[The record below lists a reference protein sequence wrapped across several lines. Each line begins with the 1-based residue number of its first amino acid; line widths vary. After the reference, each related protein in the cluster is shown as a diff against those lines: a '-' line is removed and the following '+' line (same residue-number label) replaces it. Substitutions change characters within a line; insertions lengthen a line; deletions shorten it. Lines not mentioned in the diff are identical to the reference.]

1 VANIEDLLLY
11 FLQEQEGW
19 QEGIRIQ
26 RRYVERSR
34 HCHLMFSADFGYDVT
49 DEAVPGLED
58 MEIDEVEP
66 NPMPARRKSVG
77 GGSGLKKAQPATPT
91 TTSAR
96 RSKRRQA
103 EPEPQVD
110 SNEDSLDE
118 DEDDYEDEDDDDVPF
133 SAQEKAKATKTT
145 DAEGSSANAMASL
158 FGSLPRSGEVS
169 TAELERIQA
178 LMNTLTGAG
187 AGGFFGSGGRAS
199 GGRSETW
206 TTMLKDLKSPKPA
219 SRYSALQEATTTIA
233 LAQEDQFHYFPWEDA
248 VKVFLGLMSGKPII
262 DGKAEE
268 TTKAKVADVED
279 VEDDFDSM
287 TEEQQMMY
295 AMALSSG
302 GKMPSADA
310 ELDPEQDQQAQLLA
324 CRCLQNLMM
333 ASEGHGMTAGYIV
346 RNGGVKVL
354 CDKLT
359 SIENIELAE
368 QVIVVSIYR
377 FLRRCG

>member
-1 VANIEDLLLY
+1 MTVRAVDDSIRLRVA
-11 FLQEQEGW
+11 
-19 QEGIRIQ
+19 R
-26 RRYVERSR
+26 
-34 HCHLMFSADFGYDVT
+34 ADDQAPFHQADMEV
-49 DEAVPGLED
+49 VPGLED
-58 MEIDEVEP
+58 MEVDEVEP
-66 NPMPARRKSVG
+66 NPMPARRKSAG
-77 GGSGLKKAQPATPT
+77 GQSGKKSAPATPAA
-91 TTSAR
+91 TSAR

-103 EPEPQVD
+103 EPEPHANSD
-110 SNEDSLDE
+110 EDSIDE
-118 DEDDYEDEDDDDVPF
+118 DEDDYEDEDDDDLE
-133 SAQEKAKATKTT
+133 SIRQDKTKSTGT
-145 DAEGSSANAMASL
+145 GAGEVGGASSASAMASL

-169 TAELERIQA
+169 AAELERIQA
-178 LMNTLTGAG
+178 LMNTLAGAG
-187 AGGFFGSGGRAS
+187 AGGFFGGGRMG
-199 GGRSETW
+199 GGRSDTW
-206 TTMLKDLKSPKPA
+206 TKMLKDLKSSKPA

-262 DGKAEE
+262 DENGEE
-268 TTKAKVADVED
+268 KGQSEPVVEADA
-279 VEDDFDSM
+279 EDDFDSM

-333 ASEGHGMTAGYIV
+333 SSEGHGMTAGYIV

-368 QVIVVSIYR
+368 QVIVVSISHR
-377 FLRRCG
+377 

>member
-1 VANIEDLLLY
+1 
-11 FLQEQEGW
+11 
-19 QEGIRIQ
+19 
-26 RRYVERSR
+26 
-34 HCHLMFSADFGYDVT
+34 MDV
-49 DEAVPGLED
+49 VPGLED
-58 MEIDEVEP
+58 MDVDEVEP
-66 NPMPARRKSVG
+66 NPMPTRRKSAG
-77 GGSGLKKAQPATPT
+77 GQGGKKSAPVTPVA
-91 TTSAR
+91 TSAR

-103 EPEPQVD
+103 EPEPHAGSDDD
-110 SNEDSLDE
+110 SAEE
-118 DEDDYEDEDDDDVPF
+118 DEDDYEDEDDEDEIPKQ
-133 SAQEKAKATKTT
+133 AKAKGKTT
-145 DAEGSSANAMASL
+145 ESGEGAGAGAAAASANAMSSL
-158 FGSLPRSGEVS
+158 FGSLPRSGEVPA
-169 TAELERIQA
+169 AELERIQA

-187 AGGFFGSGGRAS
+187 GGAFFGGGRM
-199 GGRSETW
+199 GGARSDTW
-206 TTMLKDLKSPKPA
+206 TKMLKDLKSPKPA

-248 VKVFLGLMSGKPII
+248 VKVFLGLMSGKPIVE
-262 DGKAEE
+262 GKSDDESKDEGA
-268 TTKAKVADVED
+268 VEAHD
-279 VEDDFDSM
+279 EDDFDSM

-333 ASEGHGMTAGYIV
+333 SSEGHGMTAGYIV

-368 QVIVVSIYR
+368 QVIVVSHY
-377 FLRRCG
+377 

>member
-1 VANIEDLLLY
+1 
-11 FLQEQEGW
+11 
-19 QEGIRIQ
+19 
-26 RRYVERSR
+26 
-34 HCHLMFSADFGYDVT
+34 
-49 DEAVPGLED
+49 
-58 MEIDEVEP
+58 MEVDEVEP
-66 NPMPARRKSVG
+66 NPMPARRKSAG
-77 GGSGLKKAQPATPT
+77 GQTPKKIQPATPT
-91 TTSAR
+91 STSAR

-110 SNEDSLDE
+110 SNEESLDEDE
-118 DEDDYEDEDDDDVPF
+118 DEDDYEDEDDDGVPF
-133 SAQEKAKATKTT
+133 SAQEKAKTKTG
-145 DAEGSSANAMASL
+145 DAEGSSASAMASL

-187 AGGFFGSGGRAS
+187 AGAFFGGGGRAA
-199 GGRSETW
+199 GGRSEIW

-248 VKVFLGLMSGKPII
+248 VKVFLGLMSGNPIT
-262 DGKAEE
+262 DGTAEE
-268 TTKAKVADVED
+268 TNEIKAVEVD
-279 VEDDFDSM
+279 DAEDDFDSM

-302 GKMPSADA
+302 GKPPSADA

-368 QVIVVSIYR
+368 QVIVVSIR
-377 FLRRCG
+377 